1 MSAQEPETQAG
12 AANDATEIVDDD
24 YLREAASGQAWSDAD
39 DDADDE
45 PERHPWSVVT
55 GQAAVL
61 ISVGAAVAA
70 ITVMVG
76 WLMFQKER
84 SAPSPVPPTSM
95 VEKNTSPTVG
105 AAPAPPSPGGST
117 ASPIT
122 TSPVQTTPA
131 AVSKAGFFGEWGQH
145 ATSVTLAPDGSAHY
159 VVTEGAMNSTSWS
172 ATWSPMTSTTAMIV
186 LATQLD
192 SRGDSTSEW
201 LIRYP
206 GEAFTFTL
214 RTDGY
219 ATITAPSGKP
229 ITLCPRGTGFKDT
242 QMLCGA

>member
-1 MSAQEPETQAG
+1 MSAEEPETAAG

-24 YLREAASGQAWSDAD
+24 RLREAASGQAWSDAD
-39 DDADDE
+39 NDADDDG
-45 PERHPWSVVT
+45 PESHPWSVVT

-76 WLMFQKER
+76 WLMFQKDR
-84 SAPSPVPPTSM
+84 PAPSPVPPTSTAD
-95 VEKNTSPTVG
+95 KNTSPTAA
-105 AAPAPPSPGGST
+105 AAPA
-117 ASPIT
+117 ASPTT
-122 TSPVQTTPA
+122 TSSVQTTPP

-145 ATSVTLAPDGSAHY
+145 ATSVTLAPHGSAHY
-159 VVTEGAMNSTSWS
+159 AVSEGAMNSTSWS

-186 LATQLD
+186 LTKQLD
-192 SRGDSTSEW
+192 AYGDTTSQW
-201 LIRYP
+201 LIRYA

-214 RTDGY
+214 QPDGY
-219 ATITAPSGKP
+219 ATITAPSGKL